1 MRASAIQISSGPIW
15 PSLDM
20 SPLSGGL
27 REAPELPT
35 RLLGSELAS
44 VCASLAGAK
53 GAPVDYVAA
62 GVLAVAGG
70 LVGNARWTEVWP
82 GWREP
87 CALWIGLVGGPSSS
101 KSPALDP
108 ALTIAREIDAEKAE
122 AFGEILRRWETE
134 IETAKVA
141 ADAWREDVRTAHD
154 NRAPA
159 PTKPEAACEPEKPGR
174 PRIVVMDST
183 AEALAAILASNP
195 KGACMFRDELAGF
208 IAGQGRYGDDAA
220 RPFFLESWGG
230 RSFTVDRVK
239 LSMPIIIPHLTL
251 SVVGGIQPDRL
262 NSLLLAG
269 DDDGLA
275 ARFLFV
281 WPDPT
286 PPVRPVGGY
295 DLSPLS
301 RAFRRLDNLVLF
313 EGENGSQPGVVRFS
327 DEAARFHQA
336 ERMRWHSRHANAAG
350 HFGSFIGKIPGMAL
364 RLSGLLALTDWAF
377 GRESEPPETIP
388 ADIAE
393 RAWAFFEDYFEPMA
407 LRVYGDAAIPQGE
420 RDAASIARKIF
431 ERKELTI
438 NARTIR
444 LQWGIP
450 GIRTAARI
458 DAALG
463 HLQEAGW
470 VRPAPTRQ
478 GGSSGRQSKTY
489 EVNPDVFC

>member
-1 MRASAIQISSGPIW
+1 MSVQPLNFSRDVSW

-27 REAPELPT
+27 RDAPTFPT
-35 RLLGSELAS
+35 HLLGAEVAS
-44 VCASLAGAK
+44 VCVNLAEAK
-53 GAPVDYVAA
+53 GAPVDYVVG
-62 GVLAVAGG
+62 GVLAVASG
-70 LVGNARWTEVWP
+70 LVGNARWTEAWQ

-87 CALWIGLVGGPSSS
+87 IALWVGLVGGPSSS

-108 ALTIAREIDAEKAE
+108 ALSVAREIEAEKAV
-122 AFGEILRRWETE
+122 AFGETLRRWETE

-141 ADAWREDVRTAHD
+141 ADAWRDDVRTAHD

-174 PRIVVMDST
+174 PRIIVMDST
-183 AEALAAILASNP
+183 CEEVTAILSANP
-195 KGACMFRDELAGF
+195 KGVCMVRDELAGF

-220 RPFFLESWGG
+220 RPFFLEAWGG
-230 RSFTVDRVK
+230 RSFSVDRRK
-239 LSMPIIIPHLTL
+239 LLKPIVVQRLTL

-262 NSLLLAG
+262 NSLMLAG
-269 DDDGLA
+269 DNDGLA

-295 DLSPLS
+295 DLLPLR
-301 RAFRRLDNLVLF
+301 RAFRRLDDLVLI
-313 EGENGSQPGVVRFS
+313 EGENGLQPAIMRFS
-327 DEAARFHQA
+327 EEAANLHQA
-336 ERMRWHSRHANAAG
+336 ERERQYQRHAHAAG

-377 GRESEPPETIP
+377 GNEGAPPETIS
-388 ADIAE
+388 DLVVE
-393 RAWAFFEDYFEPMA
+393 RAWAFFEEYFEPMA

-420 RDAASIARKIF
+420 RHAAAIARKIF

-438 NARTIR
+438 NARAIR

-450 GIRTAARI
+450 GMRTAARI
-458 DAALG
+458 DAALA

-470 VRPAPTRQ
+470 VRPAPSRQ

>member
-1 MRASAIQISSGPIW
+1 MSGEPLAFPRANTW
-15 PSLDM
+15 PPLDM
-20 SPLSGGL
+20 MPLSGGL
-27 REAPELPT
+27 RDAPEFPT
-35 RLLGSELAS
+35 HLLGSELAS
-44 VCASLAGAK
+44 ACVSLAEAK
-53 GAPVDYVAA
+53 GTPVDYVAG
-62 GVLAVAGG
+62 GVLAVAAG
-70 LVGNARWTEVWP
+70 LIGNARWAETWE

-87 CALWIGLVGGPSSS
+87 IALWVGLVGGPSSS

-108 ALTIAREIDAEKAE
+108 ALSVAREIETEKAQ
-122 AFGEILRRWETE
+122 AFPETLRRWETE

-141 ADAWREDVRTAHD
+141 ADAWRDDVRTAHE

-174 PRIVVMDST
+174 PRIIVMDST
-183 AEALAAILASNP
+183 CEEVAAILSANP
-195 KGACMFRDELAGF
+195 KGVCVVRDELAGF

-220 RPFFLESWGG
+220 RPFFLEAWGG
-230 RSFTVDRVK
+230 RSFTVDRRK
-239 LSMPIIIPHLTL
+239 LSTPIIIPRLTL
-251 SVVGGIQPDRL
+251 SVAGGIQPDRL

-286 PPVRPVGGY
+286 PPLRPVSGY
-295 DLSPLS
+295 DLSPLR
-301 RAFRRLDNLVLF
+301 RAFRRLDALALI
-313 EGENGSQPGVVRFS
+313 EGENGPQPGVMRFS
-327 DEAARFHQA
+327 NEAANLHQN
-336 ERMRWHSRHANAAG
+336 ERERWYRRHAHAAG
-350 HFGSFIGKIPGMAL
+350 YFGSFIGKIPGMAL
-364 RLSGLLALTDWAF
+364 RFSGLLALTDWSFRNEGA
-377 GRESEPPETIP
+377 PPETISD
-388 ADIAE
+388 DIVE

-407 LRVYGDAAIPQGE
+407 HRVYGDAAIPQAE
-420 RDAASIARKIF
+420 RDAAVIARKIF

-438 NARTIR
+438 NARAIR

-450 GIRTAARI
+450 GMRTAARI

-470 VRPAPTRQ
+470 VRPTPTRQ